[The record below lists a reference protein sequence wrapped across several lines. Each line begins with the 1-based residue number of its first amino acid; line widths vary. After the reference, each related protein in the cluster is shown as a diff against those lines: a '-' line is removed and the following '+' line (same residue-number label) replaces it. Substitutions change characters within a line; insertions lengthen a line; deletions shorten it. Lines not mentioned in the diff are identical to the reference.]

1 MMTYEE
7 ALTYYDK
14 AALAGSILQRDVM
27 DALLQEIGN
36 PHLDL
41 KYIHIAGTNG
51 KGSCSGQAYAAGGEG
66 SWKGTHGSASRS
78 DASRAQTRGSAS
90 RASAPASREAS

>member
-36 PHLDL
+36 PHLDM

-51 KGSCSGQAYAAGGEG
+51 KGSCSAFQFH
-66 SWKGTHGSASRS
+66 T
-78 DASRAQTRGSAS
+78 Q
-90 RASAPASREAS
+90 